1 METGKM
7 TARWTGSW
15 GMPLAAALLAALAV
29 AFASSR
35 SPFLTI
41 AALGVV
47 LLLVFVLTQPQTV
60 LLILLAALPWEG
72 MLNFPTPTFTVVKLL
87 GSLLIISLTLN
98 AIAQGTRLRAPPAV
112 VAAFAFVIFAAISI
126 IASPDPGVGI
136 AKVQRYAF
144 LALFFFIVVQLL
156 YDRTRLLMA
165 MRVLIASLG
174 AAAVWG
180 LILFLSGHA
189 DRASGPI
196 KDPNDYAYLLAVMLP
211 VCLYLIVDD
220 RVLRWLWV
228 ACFTA
233 MVGATFAALSRGAFV
248 ALGVTLIWAVLTRRV
263 RLGGLLVSA
272 LVVFVMLA
280 VGFSL
285 WGSVINE
292 RVEKKQQIGS
302 ENAASRLDL
311 WSGAVKMAMDRP
323 ITGVGAGRF
332 GAESVKYVR
341 DNPIILNDPVTHNS
355 YLEILAES
363 GPFCL
368 AAFLAFIGAC
378 WLTLARTF
386 RAAREHSHRGG
397 VRQASALQAALLIA
411 IVGGMFVSVQVASPF
426 WVIGGFAIAL
436 PLVLGRTG
444 LSAYT
449 AASGSTSSRRI
460 GAAAQ

>member
-1 METGKM
+1 M
-7 TARWTGSW
+7 TARWAGPW
-15 GMPLAAALLAALAV
+15 GVPLAAAFLAALAV
-29 AFASSR
+29 AYTSSR
-35 SPFLTI
+35 NPFLAV
-41 AALGVV
+41 AALGGV
-47 LLLVFVLTQPQTV
+47 LLLIFVLTQPHTV
-60 LLILLAALPWEG
+60 LLIVLAALPWEG
-72 MLNFPTPTFTVVKLL
+72 MLGFPTPTLTVVKLL
-87 GSLLIISLTLN
+87 GGLLIISVTLN

-112 VAAFAFVIFAAISI
+112 VAAFAFVIFAGISI

-174 AAAVWG
+174 AAAVCG
-180 LILFLSGHA
+180 VILFLSGQA

-196 KDPNDYAYLLAVMLP
+196 SDPNDFGYLLAVMLP

-220 RVLRWLWV
+220 RVMRWLWV

-233 MVGATFAALSRGAFV
+233 MVGATFASLSRGAFV
-248 ALGVTLIWAVLTRRV
+248 ALGATLIWAVLTRRV
-263 RLGGLLVSA
+263 KLGGLLLSA
-272 LVVFVMLA
+272 LIVFVTLS
-280 VGFSL
+280 VGLFL

-292 RVEKKQQIGS
+292 RVKQRQQFGS
-302 ENAASRLDL
+302 ENVVSRLAL
-311 WSGAVKMAMDRP
+311 WNGAVRMAMDRP

-332 GAESVKYVR
+332 GEESVKYVR
-341 DNPIILNDPVTHNS
+341 DNPIVLRDPVTHNA

-363 GPFCL
+363 GPFSL

-386 RAAREHSHRGG
+386 RTSRAHGNQEG
-397 VRQASALQAALLIA
+397 VRLASALQAALLIA
-411 IVGGMFVSVQVASPF
+411 IVGAMFISAQVANPF
-426 WVIGGFAIAL
+426 WVIGGLAIAL
-436 PLVLGRTG
+436 PLTLRPTG
-444 LSAYT
+444 VAPY
-449 AASGSTSSRRI
+449 AAPSGSTSSRPI